1 MSIAIG
7 VYDFFSYT
15 IPGILYFYI
24 IYESLKLFKLNVLV
38 LLSGVANATTPI
50 QVASMVF
57 GLVVAF
63 IAGHVFDMLALVL
76 VFRIM
81 YRKKTSEKVLD
92 KIKKRDQDANIQFEA
107 KDWHILLVL
116 LRQRN
121 LPVALSFDKHEADSI
136 MFRNISLIALISAF
150 IMAAKAIM
158 ENPTFGIA
166 VAASLLIWIMA
177 ARRSFTL
184 HTWFFEG
191 IFLAALEY
199 GNSVQKVIK
208 YDASQNSEHL
218 VRIGLLRKDAKKDFK

>member
-15 IPGILYFYI
+15 IPGILYIYI
-24 IYESLKLFKLNVLV
+24 IYELIKLFKLDMLDQ
-38 LLSGVANATTPI
+38 LSGVADATTPI
-50 QVASMVF
+50 QVAIMVF

-63 IAGHVFDMLALVL
+63 IAGHVFDMLARAL

-81 YRKKTSEKVLD
+81 YRKKTSEEVLN
-92 KIKKRDQDANIQFEA
+92 KIKNRDRDANIQFEA

-121 LPVALSFDKHEADSI
+121 LQVALSFDKHEADSI
-136 MFRNISLIALISAF
+136 MFRNISLIALLSAF
-150 IMAAKAIM
+150 IMGAKAII
-158 ENPTFGIA
+158 EHPTYWIA

-199 GNSVQKVIK
+199 GNSVQKALE
-208 YDASQNSEHL
+208 YDTSKNSEHL
-218 VRIGLLRKDAKKDFK
+218 VRIGLLRRDKKEDAT